1 MYYPNFYSS
10 IQPFEA
16 SLASTGRP
24 FEVPRLPARR
34 QSEIPLD
41 LSNKSVG
48 QTPEGAVETEEMYF
62 LEQQKFAGLSASQGL
77 PAGLHRHMTGVGGSP
92 GTLLDPT
99 LFRVGYRP
107 DASVGGLMGA
117 NMSSPFCV
125 DRTPVSSSVPSFGSH
140 HMIGSIFQ
148 QREQCLDQHGA
159 ICAGTRP
166 PTHLS
171 PFLEP
176 ASLSLP
182 LRPSNSSLSDRN
194 LSLGPRSLY
203 GQTIPN
209 SLGLPSLSL
218 FPERT
223 EEKGAFV
230 ALRPGAEKSVLSG
243 TPLEATSYAEH
254 LQRLR
259 EHHVQQNKCVG
270 ACCSSSLGSLG
281 QPSNSCSCYPSQQT
295 PLCSRSPMACLSKE
309 HASGKMCNG
318 ACGYFA
324 PSLSYLGQRDIR
336 LTMNPYYSNLGEPVR
351 RDDLFGSLFSSN
363 PNLWGSSLS
372 AAPIN
377 KAVAPAASPGHKK
390 KDSTGLGQKESPRVA
405 KDFPGCLTPTERRD
419 GIIKHRRLPTTNYNI
434 ETMKKESN
442 SNEVIIIEDKPTS
455 KCTKQNFCK
464 PNSQSSE
471 HRTKNRENHQ
481 KEFSKQHS
489 VRDASTYSAKHSS
502 KGLDHTETN
511 VKMPQLEAV
520 TSCHNRSEFSQLHEM
535 KFSEPPILAGSG
547 SLNESSQPNI
557 TSPSYPSLWTP
568 HETTTSSSSFITSAP
583 MPITAPVYHH
593 SYEPSSKK
601 HDTVR
606 EDECKSSMN
615 HHINQNVASL
625 LPYSIINL
633 TQGSKP
639 SVLDSESAKEPG
651 CSLAIPSSH
660 QHSDPSHYHQP
671 KQVDTKSQ
679 GIGSSFLS
687 PTKEHKKPDILP
699 SKPSESYDPYSF
711 IQEKSEYTF
720 DDLEGTSLLD
730 IGGLNNSRKRSVMEC
745 LPSSDVQKKK
755 RTNSSDSFI
764 DASKH
769 KKEERPLQI
778 TSTQSSET
786 APSTSQDCKEE
797 FLINKL
803 KSAEFEEGFRREA
816 KRVCAKAKKKLRK
829 RLLARLYEEQRKSD
843 PESDPESDNEVSKT
857 ELDGNSHCSNQVVS
871 QLSLIWKYRR
881 LLYSCQTV
889 RRRRLKSGLDMI
901 AKPHRKKKSKTANL
915 QKLLDKELLKEQE
928 DVKPLENTIKDIG
941 EKHQVPFDF
950 SNGAPPEMKRIMV
963 NKALGETILH
973 RAARLGYA
981 EVVLYCLET
990 NYCDVNARD
999 NAGYTPLHESCSRG
1013 NLEIASALVQ
1023 YGADV
1028 SASAAGGIRPL
1039 HDAVENEYIEIVRL
1053 LLSHG
1058 ADPTIATYSGLTP
1071 LKLAKSSIMAEFLR
1085 GFLADATGETDNNLV
1100 LPWKFHGSSCCL
1112 DAQETG
1118 YDIWEGLPLDSEN
1131 ESMESDDFLFEVSD
1145 TPHLPTFRLQ
1155 LPGNNS
1161 KAICNCLRLADV
1173 LNQINF
1179 TKEKFKFVHSY
1190 IEIFPVPKHEIETSA
1205 TCSQLLT
1212 GTRLDSLLEGVAT
1225 DGDTTID
1232 VVQLD
1237 NNIRDIL
1244 GIETVTLR

>member
-786 APSTSQDCKEE
+786 APSTSQDKDVLKKRQAKDLEDYNKELKPEHIKKKHRNHSDCKEE

-1131 ESMESDDFLFEVSD
+1131 ESMESDDFLFE
-1145 TPHLPTFRLQ
+1145 
-1155 LPGNNS
+1155 
-1161 KAICNCLRLADV
+1161 
-1173 LNQINF
+1173 
-1179 TKEKFKFVHSY
+1179 Y
-1190 IEIFPVPKHEIETSA
+1190 M
-1205 TCSQLLT
+1205 
-1212 GTRLDSLLEGVAT
+1212 
-1225 DGDTTID
+1225 
-1232 VVQLD
+1232 
-1237 NNIRDIL
+1237 
-1244 GIETVTLR
+1244 

>member
-1 MYYPNFYSS
+1 MYYPSFYSS
-10 IQPFEA
+10 TQPFEA

-24 FEVPRLPARR
+24 FEVPRLPPRR

-62 LEQQKFAGLSASQGL
+62 LEQRKFAGLSASQGL
-77 PAGLHRHMTGVGGSP
+77 PTGLHRHMTGVGGSP
-92 GTLLDPT
+92 GTLLDPA

-107 DASVGGLMGA
+107 DASVGGLLGA
-117 NMSSPFCV
+117 NISSPFCV
-125 DRTPVSSSVPSFGSH
+125 ERTPVSSSVPSFGSH

-148 QREQCLDQHGA
+148 QRDQCLDQHGA

-203 GQTIPN
+203 GQTIPS

-270 ACCSSSLGSLG
+270 ACCSSTLGSLG
-281 QPSNSCSCYPSQQT
+281 QPSNSCSCCSSQQT
-295 PLCSRSPMACLSKE
+295 PLCSRGPMACLSKE
-309 HASGKMCNG
+309 HGSGKMCNG

-351 RDDLFGSLFSSN
+351 RDDIFGSLFSSN

-372 AAPIN
+372 AAPIS

-419 GIIKHRRLPTTNYNI
+419 GVVMQRPLPTPSYNL
-434 ETMKKESN
+434 ESLKKESN
-442 SNEVIIIEDKPTS
+442 NNEVIIIEDKPTS
-455 KCTKQNFCK
+455 KCTKHNFFK
-464 PNSQSSE
+464 PNSQSSD

-489 VRDASTYSAKHSS
+489 VRDAATHSAKHSS
-502 KGLDHTETN
+502 KRLDHTETN

-520 TSCHNRSEFSQLHEM
+520 TRCHNRPEVSQSHEM
-535 KFSEPPILAGSG
+535 KFSDPPALAASG
-547 SLNESSQPNI
+547 VITESSQPNI
-557 TSPSYPSLWTP
+557 TSSSYPTLWTP
-568 HETTTSSSSFITSAP
+568 HETITSSSSFITSTP
-583 MPITAPVYHH
+583 TPVTAPIFHQ
-593 SYEPSSKK
+593 SFESSLKK
-601 HDTVR
+601 HEKIR
-606 EDECKSSMN
+606 EGECKSVMN

-633 TQGSKP
+633 TQDTKP
-639 SVLDSESAKEPG
+639 SALDSERAKEPG

-660 QHSDPSHYHQP
+660 QHTGPSHFQQT
-671 KQVDTKSQ
+671 KQVDIKSQ
-679 GIGSSFLS
+679 DTGSSFLS

-699 SKPSESYDPYSF
+699 PKPSESYDPYSF
-711 IQEKSEYTF
+711 TQEKSEYTF
-720 DDLEGTSLLD
+720 DDSEGTSLLD
-730 IGGLNNSRKRSVMEC
+730 VGGLNTSRKRSMLES
-745 LPSSDVQKKK
+745 LANSDAQKKK
-755 RTNSSDSFI
+755 RPNSSDPFI

-769 KKEERPLQI
+769 KKVERPLQT

-786 APSTSQDCKEE
+786 TPSTSQGCKEK

-843 PESDPESDNEVSKT
+843 PESDNEVLSKT
-857 ELDGNSHCSNQVVS
+857 ELDENSQCSNQVVS
-871 QLSLIWKYRR
+871 QLSLIWKHRR

-901 AKPHRKKKSKTANL
+901 AKPHRKKKSKSANI

-928 DVKPLENTIKDIG
+928 DLIPLESTLKDIG
-941 EKHQVPFDF
+941 ERHQVPFDF

-1071 LKLAKSSIMAEFLR
+1071 LKLARSSIMAEFLR

-1112 DAQETG
+1112 DTEETG
-1118 YDIWEGLPLDSEN
+1118 YDVWEGLPLDSEN
-1131 ESMESDDFLFEVSD
+1131 ESEENDDFLFEVSD

-1173 LNQINF
+1173 LNQINY

-1212 GTRLDSLLEGVAT
+1212 GTRLDSLLEDVAT
-1225 DGDTTID
+1225 DGSTTID